1 MRLILISSP
10 LLDFYLITLTFALMQ
25 FVLRFMIV
33 GGSKPS
39 ESIYSFGL
47 FVYGTYIGNIIFLFP
62 IFFWFK
68 FNFWIGIVS
77 LIYILITYFIVPI
90 LIIKVSKFKIVLQ
103 LIHLYNRIGFI
114 LIPYLIYLILEFDY
128 SGITV

>member
-1 MRLILISSP
+1 
-10 LLDFYLITLTFALMQ
+10 MQ
-25 FVLRFMIV
+25 FVLRFMIL
-33 GGSKPS
+33 GGSKQS
-39 ESIYSFGL
+39 ESIYRFGL

-62 IFFWFK
+62 IYFWYK

-77 LIYILITYFIVPI
+77 FIYILLTYFIVPI
-90 LIIKVSKFKIVLQ
+90 LLIEVSKIKIVLH